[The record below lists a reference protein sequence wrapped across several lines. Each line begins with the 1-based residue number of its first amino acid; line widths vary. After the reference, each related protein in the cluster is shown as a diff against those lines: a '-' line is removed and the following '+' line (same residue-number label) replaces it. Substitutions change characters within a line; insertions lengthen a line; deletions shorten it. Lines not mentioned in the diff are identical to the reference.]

1 MTDTGSEFQRD
12 GAAHQKERFAKLVRA
27 NGWMSSG
34 VAYQHS
40 VHAMTLMLMS
50 YAIVVYISSM
60 YSLYVVLF
68 VLTQVLQVV
77 CSENSRI
84 SINITVASS
93 LKNG

>member
-1 MTDTGSEFQRD
+1 
-12 GAAHQKERFAKLVRA
+12 
-27 NGWMSSG
+27 
-34 VAYQHS
+34 
-40 VHAMTLMLMS
+40 LMLMS

-68 VLTQVLQVV
+68 VLTQVLKVV